1 VVDEVLFVELLEDPP
16 ARLHEGGVHGL
27 RRVSAASLV
36 LRS

>member
-27 RRVSAASLV
+27 HCVSV
-36 LRS
+36 LSFVP